1 MTEQTALAEG
11 EDCRFCLSKP
21 GRRIMIEGNT
31 ALPPGTGIRQSR
43 HFLVIPYRHF
53 PDYFD
58 IKDEE
63 REELWRL
70 VVEGKKLADEKHNPD
85 GYNIGINVGKW
96 AGQSIPHLHI
106 HVIPR
111 YKGDVENPKGG
122 VRGVIPQTNSIRS
135 IRTSPL
141 IRNMVSRSRPKKT
154 GEDQNPHRFSQYF
167 PSLNGCAR
175 PCGLA

>member
-1 MTEQTALAEG
+1 MIEQTELAED
-11 EDCRFCLSKP
+11 ETCRFCLP
-21 GRRIMIEGNT
+21 RTGRRIMIEGKYGFAAWDRHPT
-31 ALPPGTGIRQSR
+31 SEG

-53 PDYFD
+53 ADYFD
-58 IKDEE
+58 INDEE

-70 VVEGKKLADEKHNPD
+70 VAEGRKIADEQYNPD

-122 VRGVIPQTNSIRS
+122 VRGVIPKNKLYTFK
-135 IRTSPL
+135 P
-141 IRNMVSRSRPKKT
+141 
-154 GEDQNPHRFSQYF
+154 D
-167 PSLNGCAR
+167 
-175 PCGLA
+175 

>member
-1 MTEQTALAEG
+1 MIEHAVLAEG
-11 EDCRFCLSKP
+11 EDCRFCLAKP
-21 GRRIMIEGNT
+21 GRRVMIEGKHGF
-31 ALPPGTGIRQSR
+31 AAWDRHPASPG

-58 IKDEE
+58 ISDEE

-70 VVEGKKLADEKHNPD
+70 VAEGKTMADERHNPD
-85 GYNIGINVGKW
+85 GYNIGINVGTL

-122 VRGVIPQTNSIRS
+122 VRGVIPQNKLYTFK
-135 IRTSPL
+135 P
-141 IRNMVSRSRPKKT
+141 
-154 GEDQNPHRFSQYF
+154 D
-167 PSLNGCAR
+167 
-175 PCGLA
+175 